1 MPSERRVVLIPPV
14 VKCVACGCSSLTT
27 IKAAS
32 CHSQPIVYSTRGTLQ
47 AELWGKKCNGC
58 GARHNMSFASNVKK
72 LPKGTEQFYS
82 EKAVVGPE
90 GVEGWLIS
98 WLACALN
105 SLLRFA
111 LVTLVASY
119 HTRTSLAQE
128 LGNLF
133 ARRSAPRRHRAD
145 ATPGRDEAAALH
157 RPPARDVE
165 ALLVRLA
172 ID

>member
-1 MPSERRVVLIPPV
+1 METSR
-14 VKCVACGCSSLTT
+14 AD
-27 IKAAS
+27 
-32 CHSQPIVYSTRGTLQ
+32 Y
-47 AELWGKKCNGC
+47 
-58 GARHNMSFASNVKK
+58 KK
-72 LPKGTEQFYS
+72 L
-82 EKAVVGPE
+82 AVRLQVETGIDHPCERVHMWVWVG
-90 GVEGWLIS
+90 G
-98 WLACALN
+98 CAFN
-105 SLLRFA
+105 SLLHFA

-128 LGNLF
+128 IGNLF